1 MRRKK
6 KKRRREEEKK
16 KERKKERKKNTR
28 RMMVKMRA
36 GAADTKL
43 NKQQHRTQKTN
54 ISSCKERCGD
64 VYK

>member
-1 MRRKK
+1 
-6 KKRRREEEKK
+6 
-16 KERKKERKKNTR
+16 
-28 RMMVKMRA
+28 MMVKMRA

-64 VYK
+64 VYIYTLRQYLFV